1 MNKLFIKNLE
11 EILEEKIFENKD
23 FKKYKNWDSLSILSI
38 IILIQDDYKIP
49 ISNEEIIKS
58 KNVKGLWKTIDRKK

>member
-1 MNKLFIKNLE
+1 MNKAFIKKLE
-11 EILEEKIFENKD
+11 EILEEKIIENKD

-38 IILIQDDYKIP
+38 IISIQDDYKIT

-58 KNVKGLWKTIDRKK
+58 KNAKGLWKTIDRKK

>member
-1 MNKLFIKNLE
+1 MNKAFFKKLE
-11 EILEEKIFENKD
+11 EILEEKIIENKD

-38 IILIQDDYKIP
+38 IILIQDDYKIT

-58 KNVKGLWKTIDRKK
+58 KNAKGLWKTIDRKK

>member
-1 MNKLFIKNLE
+1 MNKVFIKKLE
-11 EILEEKIFENKD
+11 EILEEKIIENKD

-38 IILIQDDYKIP
+38 IILIQDDYKIT

-58 KNVKGLWKTIDRKK
+58 KNVKGLWKTIDGKK